1 MSNKDSVD
9 ITHQAIDMLL
19 EATLKKHGV
28 KLDSK
33 KIDNKEKEK
42 LDLLVSTLKKNVE
55 SLNKAAEESEE
66 Q

>member
-28 KLDSK
+28 KLDFK